1 MKGTTKSQGQKDP
14 LDRFYT
20 AESTAAFCLSQLD
33 LFSYSLIIEP
43 SAGRGSFSNQIENCL
58 AFDIDP
64 QAAGIYQQNFL
75 EYTHEKDN
83 ILVVGNP
90 PYGQQSKLAIQ

>member
-33 LFSYSLIIEP
+33 LLLYSLIIEP

-64 QAAGIYQQNFL
+64 QAAGI
-75 EYTHEKDN
+75 
-83 ILVVGNP
+83 
-90 PYGQQSKLAIQ
+90 